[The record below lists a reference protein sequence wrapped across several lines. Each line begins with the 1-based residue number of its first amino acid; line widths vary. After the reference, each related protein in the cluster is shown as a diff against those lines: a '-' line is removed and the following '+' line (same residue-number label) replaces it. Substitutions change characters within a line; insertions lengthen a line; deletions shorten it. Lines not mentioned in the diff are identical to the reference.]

1 MGAER
6 GGPSATPRFLHSS
19 SSSSSSLAFIDV
31 AFSDSPLAAD
41 GDSDGGGG
49 LPPPR
54 RLQQQRSRAG
64 AAAQRDDSPPQLF
77 HSRSCGPGCRGS
89 LHQHRLDSSAAAA
102 AAGRGGLSSR
112 QSLATR
118 FFLRDLMHGEAQ
130 GGGIDSDDEARSIC
144 STDCIEVVLSG
155 YPSSSSATHCHHHQH
170 QQQQQQQG
178 VAVFY
183 QDPAAAA
190 RRACCT
196 EWRLLWGLGCLLLL
210 FGLLLASAFHLAYD
224 FVFNL
229 ACQAEGIGPTSS
241 NSNSNSSSSSRMR
254 GLEGGVFQVRS
265 LEWVPAQIASDSLY
279 MVLVMSSLAYISLL
293 VQRRLRV
300 AVFLRFVSCWLV
312 CVGLKILFSLAAA
325 FAFMAPTRLLL
336 MDDTAGSSSKAEAA
350 VLLLRFLLG
359 LSLPEAAD
367 PLPGYSRVVTCQLL
381 LFWCLYS
388 WQSPLLLLH
397 PAALAVAVLVL
408 GSAGGL
414 RSVLD
419 LLLAFFVS
427 SVVTLGY
434 HCLLDA
440 AARRLFLKLR
450 QELGT
455 HESLQQQQQQQQ
467 QQKVQQEHEADEA
480 QQQQELNACVYTP
493 ANGHCCGLLRRENAC
508 LKGTRMVPPA
518 YFGFF
523 SSRLKRLLVDAC
535 GRLEGLELRVRF
547 TLRSLGLKLAQ
558 QRGVCFVLPPND
570 INPQQQQQQQQQQR
584 EEQDQGLPVLPSH
597 KSLAAAAAAAAGAA
611 EAGGTG
617 VRVLFNDRLLWL
629 AVCDC
634 YLPQQLS
641 FCGLKQLL
649 KGSSSSSSSSSSK
662 PPPAGCT
669 GGMFVAVDLC
679 DA

>member
-6 GGPSATPRFLHSS
+6 GGPTAAPRFLHSS
-19 SSSSSSLAFIDV
+19 SASSSSLAFIDV
-31 AFSDSPLAAD
+31 AFSDSPLAPD
-41 GDSDGGGG
+41 GDSDGGRG
-49 LPPPR
+49 PPPSR
-54 RLQQQRSRAG
+54 RLQQQRSLVA
-64 AAAQRDDSPPQLF
+64 AAAQRDASPPPLY
-77 HSRSCGPGCRGS
+77 HSRSCGQGCRAS
-89 LHQHRLDSSAAAA
+89 LHQHRLDSPTAAA

-118 FFLRDLMHGEAQ
+118 FFLRELTHGEAQ
-130 GGGIDSDDEARSIC
+130 VGDSDDDVQSIC

-155 YPSSSSATHCHHHQH
+155 YPSSPSVRQCHHHH
-170 QQQQQQQG
+170 QQQQQQQQQQQKG

-183 QDPAAAA
+183 RDPAAAA
-190 RRACCT
+190 RRASCT

-210 FGLLLASAFHLAYD
+210 FGLLLASAFHLTFN
-224 FVFNL
+224 FVLNR
-229 ACQAEGIGPTSS
+229 ATQAEGIGPTSS
-241 NSNSNSSSSSRMR
+241 SSSSK
-254 GLEGGVFQVRS
+254 GEEGVLEVGPMD
-265 LEWVPAQIASDSLY
+265 WVPAQIASDSLY
-279 MVLVMSSLAYISLL
+279 LVLVLL
-293 VQRRLRV
+293 SVVYLSVVLQRRLRV
-300 AVFLRFVSCWLV
+300 AVFLRFVTCWFISV
-312 CVGLKILFSLAAA
+312 VLKTFLSISAS
-325 FAFMAPTRLLL
+325 FAIPTSVLLL
-336 MDDTAGSSSKAEAA
+336 NDAAGSSSSKGEAA

-367 PLPGYSRVVTCQLL
+367 PLPGYSRLVTCQLL

-419 LLLAFFVS
+419 LLLSFSLSF
-427 SVVTLGY
+427 VVTLSY

-455 HESLQQQQQQQQ
+455 HEALQQQQQQQQ
-467 QQKVQQEHEADEA
+467 VQQQEQEAEEA

-493 ANGHCCGLLRRENAC
+493 ADGRCCGLLRRENAC
-508 LKGTRMVPPA
+508 PPGLRMSPST
-518 YFGFF
+518 YSSFF
-523 SSRLKRLLVDAC
+523 PSKQKRLLIDFC
-535 GRLEGLELRVRF
+535 GRLEGLETRVRF
-547 TLRSLGLKLAQ
+547 ALRSFGLKLAQ
-558 QRGVCFVLPPND
+558 QRGISFVPPSPD
-570 INPQQQQQQQQQQR
+570 EDSLQQPQQQQR
-584 EEQDQGLPVLPSH
+584 EEEDQGLPVLPSH
-597 KSLAAAAAAAAGAA
+597 KASAAAAKAAAKAAAAE
-611 EAGGTG
+611 EAGETG
-617 VRVLFNDRLLWL
+617 VRVLVNDRVLWL